1 MHGQGG
7 HITRRMAHAA
17 IHAARQ
23 LGRLAFAYE
32 VYGMIR
38 KTVAACAE
46 EQQQQQEPQEPQE
59 PQQTDDGQTAEAADG
74 PMVAVDR
81 LTYNLVFSAIVGSV
95 DHSVIE
101 EVFAHMTNDGVDPDA
116 FTFNTLIAAAAHAGA

>member
-1 MHGQGG
+1 
-7 HITRRMAHAA
+7 MAHAA

-59 PQQTDDGQTAEAADG
+59 QQDQC
-74 PMVAVDR
+74 
-81 LTYNLVFSAIVGSV
+81 
-95 DHSVIE
+95 IE
-101 EVFAHMTNDGVDPDA
+101 ERDGGGARVYSKR
-116 FTFNTLIAAAAHAGA
+116 AGGAMG